1 MVKVTRIGMYLGE
14 YRHNLTEKNRVALP
28 KRIRVEIDAEVIL
41 TKGFEACIAGFDKKR
56 WQQITDQQLMTTQF
70 SEDKGRILRRQLFS
84 SAMVVEV
91 DGQGRVVLPDVLL
104 KWAGLIGKVGEEL
117 VIIGAG
123 DHFEIWNNQNWQD
136 YQKQKLIV

>member
-28 KRIRVEIDAEVIL
+28 KRIRVEIDEAEVIL

-56 WQQITDQQLMTTQF
+56 WQQITNQQLATQF

-91 DGQGRVVLPDVLL
+91 DSQGRIVLPDLLL

-136 YQKQKLIV
+136 YQKQQLIV

>member
-1 MVKVTRIGMYLGE
+1 VTRIGMYLGE